1 MSSPDRSIP
10 TRRAAIGALA
20 AYLVAAVAFAGCQVR
35 PLYADRNTDGATGA
49 GSVDERL
56 QRIAVEVQK
65 DRVGQELM
73 NQLIFALRGGADLTD
88 PAYTLRLIVRT
99 RKSELAIQER
109 EEVPTANMITV
120 TTTYSLSENVTGR
133 VLASDTIYTSASYEF
148 SSQRFANLRA
158 ERDAEDRAA
167 KTAAQDIRTRV
178 AIVLAGEDG

>member
-1 MSSPDRSIP
+1 V
-10 TRRAAIGALA
+10 L
-20 AYLVAAVAFAGCQVR
+20 AGCQVR
-35 PLYADRNTDGATGA
+35 PLYADRTAEGGTGS

-167 KTAAQDIRTRV
+167 RTAAQDIRTRV
-178 AIVLAGEDG
+178 AIVLAGETG